1 MPIEHTHSFGRLI
14 IKEAFTAMKKTSLSS
29 YRNHALFALFALL
42 FAACVFCFGCNSGSD
57 SQQTPAPASATPAP
71 TEVPTATPVPEPVRK
86 LTSFDTSLLP
96 VLHPFGQSGAL
107 ACQSDYESKK
117 TMFTTIDIVSDSVIK
132 SVTIDGN
139 WSVSD
144 EIFPDDTFA
153 AFNADENEWILFDS
167 DLNQKKR
174 FDVETTYGQF
184 SHDLTEYYFLKDSV
198 LCSMN
203 IETGKVSPV
212 EAAFN
217 LRFNSLVDIH
227 PTEDKLFLDAFLSPD
242 TMLCGT
248 ALLDLGSNSFS
259 MISSDS
265 FIPHFTED
273 SDVYFFKYNTD
284 AGGYDVTYSAD
295 GSFVFADA
303 SLLPGGETELYP
315 VPYSDCIVTSGNSP
329 ALFRLGS
336 ALECCDLTQYGI
348 EHELLAQCFMPN
360 IGGIIAVSYVE
371 SQFEFNLISPSVL
384 DYSVIDG
391 TEPAESMLTVNE
403 YIAEDYWFAVNGSSL
418 PENLQ
423 GVRSRADEISEKY
436 GVRILL
442 SSQCLPACT
451 FAEYPTTTT
460 DQMDLADEAASIN
473 AALDSLEEAL
483 SLYPEGFFPQFRS
496 EFGDGGIRIMLVGGF
511 ESNFNMIGYSVQN
524 SLWHNIYVDI
534 FSEGLVG
541 TYCHEIWHA
550 TEDHITSI
558 NYGEFDVVQWA
569 ELNPDGFQY
578 IFDPAESILN
588 EGDYTY
594 FGSTKPKDCYFI
606 DGYAKTNERED
617 RARIM
622 EYAMTGFF
630 GSELSEYPHLYAKL
644 RYMSDKIRQYFDT
657 TGWSTP
663 RWEDALGE

>member
-29 YRNHALFALFALL
+29 YRNHALFALLALL
-42 FAACVFCFGCNSGSD
+42 FAACVFCLGCNSGSD

-117 TMFTTIDIVSDSVIK
+117 TTFTTVDIVSDSVIK

-153 AFNADENEWILFDS
+153 SFNADENEWILFDS

-174 FDVETTYGQF
+174 FDVETIYGQF

-227 PTEDKLFLDAFLSPD
+227 PTENKLFLDAFLSPD

-273 SDVYFFKYNTD
+273 SDVYFFRYNTD

-295 GSFVFADA
+295 
-303 SLLPGGETELYP
+303 
-315 VPYSDCIVTSGNSP
+315 
-329 ALFRLGS
+329 
-336 ALECCDLTQYGI
+336 
-348 EHELLAQCFMPN
+348 
-360 IGGIIAVSYVE
+360 
-371 SQFEFNLISPSVL
+371 
-384 DYSVIDG
+384 
-391 TEPAESMLTVNE
+391 
-403 YIAEDYWFAVNGSSL
+403 GSSL

-483 SLYPEGFFPQFRS
+483 SLYPAGFFPQFRS

>member
-29 YRNHALFALFALL
+29 YRNHALFALLALL
-42 FAACVFCFGCNSGSD
+42 FAACVFCLGCNSGSD

-117 TMFTTIDIVSDSVIK
+117 TTFTTVDIVSDSVIK

-144 EIFPDDTFA
+144 EIFPDDTF
-153 AFNADENEWILFDS
+153 
-167 DLNQKKR
+167 
-174 FDVETTYGQF
+174 
-184 SHDLTEYYFLKDSV
+184 
-198 LCSMN
+198 
-203 IETGKVSPV
+203 
-212 EAAFN
+212 AAFN

-360 IGGIIAVSYVE
+360 IGRIIAVSYVE